1 LLVKL
6 AWLFPGQGSQEVGM
20 GKAVHDASAA
30 ARDVYA
36 RADAALAESSDPR
49 LGLRAA
55 TSPPFAPTFISTLCF
70 EGPIETLTL
79 TAVTQPAIVATSSA
93 LVAAIRESY
102 PHLAGLTPAFAAGH
116 SLGEYSAL
124 VAAGALT
131 AADAVSLCRLRGQ
144 AMQDAVPAG
153 QGAMAAIMGLDP
165 QAIATLCEEA
175 AQGEVVSPA
184 NFNAPGQIVIAGHA
198 AAVARASESI
208 VARGGKAIPLKVSA
222 PFHCALMRPAAA
234 RLAPELARLAVQPL
248 AFPVIANVDAEPN
261 TDPSRVADLL
271 IRQIDGPV
279 QWVKTIERMAAEGVT
294 HALEIGS
301 GKVLAGLV
309 KRIAK
314 QIKVLNV
321 SDPEGISK
329 IAAFLEG

>member
-1 LLVKL
+1 
-6 AWLFPGQGSQEVGM
+6 M
-20 GKAVHDASAA
+20 GKAVFDASAA
-30 ARDVYA
+30 AREVYA
-36 RADAALAESSDPR
+36 AADAAFLSAGPDA
-49 LGLRAA
+49 G
-55 TSPPFAPTFISTLCF
+55 APISRLCF

-93 LVAAIRESY
+93 LVAALREAH
-102 PHLAGLTPAFAAGH
+102 PGLAPAFAAGH

-124 VAAGALT
+124 VAAGGL
-131 AADAVSLCRLRGQ
+131 AAEDAVRLCRLRGQ

-153 QGAMAAIMGLDP
+153 QGAMAAIMGLDA
-165 QAIATLCEEA
+165 QAIEAVCAEA

-184 NFNAPGQIVIAGHA
+184 NFNGPGQIVIAGHA
-198 AAVARASESI
+198 GAVGRAADLVAG
-208 VARGGKAIPLKVSA
+208 RGGKAIPLKVSA

-234 RLAPELARLAVQPL
+234 RLASELAALAVRPL
-248 AFPVIANVDAEPN
+248 AFPVIANVDAQPN
-261 TDPSRVADLL
+261 ADPGRVVDLL
-271 IRQIDGPV
+271 VRQIDGPV
-279 QWVKTIERMAAEGVT
+279 QWVKTIERMAAEGVS
-294 HALEIGS
+294 HALELGP

-329 IAAFLEG
+329 VPAFLES